1 MIVEYVRAIFLLTIV
16 LFNFPSVLF
25 LTAYKIVNQK
35 AGNTYLIDFVLLHDA
50 SNVICICSEY
60 WEINQE
66 GLFNLFIYQQYQSLF
81 TTKFFTKIESLFY
94 TNS

>member
-16 LFNFPSVLF
+16 LSHFTFGLY

-50 SNVICICSEY
+50 SNVICLCSEY
-60 WEINQE
+60 WETNQE
-66 GLFNLFIYQQYQSLF
+66 GLFSLFIYQQYQALF
-81 TTKFFTKIESLFY
+81 TTKVFTKIESLLY
-94 TNS
+94 TNN